1 MVTVDRFRPIER
13 SGARVLVEVVLHEG
27 RKHVVRRLL
36 AAVGHPVERLVR
48 TEFGPVKLGDL
59 RPGKT
64 RPLSRDEIGRLYQE
78 VGL

>member
-1 MVTVDRFRPIER
+1 M
-13 SGARVLVEVVLHEG
+13 VLHEG

-48 TEFGPVKLGDL
+48 TRVGPIRLGDL
-59 RPGKT
+59 RPGRSRT
-64 RPLSRDEIGRLYQE
+64 LSQVEVARLYQE